1 MSQSTTHNTPSPS
14 DARPGQTDELGERYI
29 STDQAAEIAGMH
41 RESIRRWIREGEL
54 EARKRGRSYDVLES
68 SLMTKLGRN
77 QKAPE
82 GGGIFDPNWG
92 PFTRDPFH
100 RD

>member
-1 MSQSTTHNTPSPS
+1 MSENTAPISAPEAPETEDQQATS
-14 DARPGQTDELGERYI
+14 RYITTDE
-29 STDQAAEIAGMH
+29 AAEIAGMH

-68 SLMTKLGRN
+68 SLLRKLGRD
-77 QKAPE
+77 QSAPE

>member
-1 MSQSTTHNTPSPS
+1 MSQPTTHNIDTS
-14 DARPGQTDELGERYI
+14 DTASGSEEPGERYI
-29 STDQAAEIAGMH
+29 TTDQAAEIAGMH

-68 SLMTKLGRN
+68 SLMAKLGRGPS
-77 QKAPE
+77 API

-92 PFTRDPFH
+92 PFTRDPFR

>member
-1 MSQSTTHNTPSPS
+1 MPQIPTHTSPQDVASPDASEPS
-14 DARPGQTDELGERYI
+14 GERYLT
-29 STDQAAEIAGMH
+29 TDEAAEIAGMH
-41 RESIRRWIREGEL
+41 RESIRRWIRDGEL
-54 EARKRGRSYDVLES
+54 QARKRGRSYDVLES
-68 SLMTKLGRN
+68 ALMAKLGRN

-100 RD
+100 SG